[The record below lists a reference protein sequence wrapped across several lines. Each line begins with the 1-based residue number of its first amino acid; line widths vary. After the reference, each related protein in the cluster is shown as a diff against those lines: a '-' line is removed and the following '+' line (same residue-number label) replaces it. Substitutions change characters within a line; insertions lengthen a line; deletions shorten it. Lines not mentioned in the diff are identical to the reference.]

1 MRKFY
6 DDRKTKV
13 SIALFLLLLL
23 PTFSIMWQP
32 ASFVSAEPDEAG
44 PPPQVHSG
52 STTTYHGE
60 TEGDVI
66 SYNAT
71 LKGQKIVT
79 SWLSNFD
86 SKVVE
91 GPKLLFMTDLQGGVP
106 GGPFPAITL
115 DSTYQWVFPDIEPGK
130 DVHADVSFDP
140 NLVPGSFT
148 PAFSASRTITPTKLE
163 YPGGTQ
169 TITLSVTPQKSEFAG
184 VARGIGLGV
193 GFFEDDNLTF
203 SVVSV
208 TWPTVGE
215 EESLTPGQTEKYV
228 AASIGNPRLGVTYT
242 LVVVISI
249 GLKEGIRTVEY
260 KPGSDVSDTVIS
272 AGGGTAYGKGNHT
285 FVTESGTWEWNTT
298 SEHNW
303 VIGGADTIMETVR
316 FLPSSQLSLGYK
328 LMIHN
333 MPPGSDFETWDKGGI
348 FSSEDI
354 PVSFVRENA
363 TVYYYAAEK
372 SRYRFVGWSGDYD
385 SSLFDFNIR
394 AKNST
399 VIYTNWGK
407 EYEVTIQVSK
417 DSSLVKEKQEWYT
430 EHETLQYEAPQR
442 MTKDFFYD
450 YILDH
455 YTINDVIHREQ
466 GISVDVTEPIDAIAY
481 YRIELNIVNI
491 SIGALVLLAA
501 AAILIFLGMRKRKSV
516 APRPEQSA

>member
-1 MRKFY
+1 M
-6 DDRKTKV
+6 V
-13 SIALFLLLLL
+13 LFLLLLL
-23 PTFSIMWQP
+23 PAFSTMWQP

-44 PPPQVHSG
+44 PPQMVHSG
-52 STTTYHGE
+52 SMTRYHGE
-60 TEGDVI
+60 TEGDVV
-66 SYNAT
+66 SYNVT

-91 GPKLLFMTDLQGGVP
+91 GPKLLFTTDLQGGVA
-106 GGPFPAITL
+106 GGPFPATTW

-130 DVHADVSFDP
+130 DVAADVSFDP
-140 NLVPGSFT
+140 NLVPVSFT

-169 TITLSVTPQKSEFAG
+169 TITLSVTPQKSEFTG
-184 VARGIGLGV
+184 VARSISLGV
-193 GFFEDDNLTF
+193 GLLEDNNLTF

-228 AASIGNPRLGVTYT
+228 NAAIGNPRLGITYT

-260 KPGSDVSDTVIS
+260 KPGSDVGDIVIM
-272 AGGGTAYGKGNHT
+272 AQNQNFYGKGNQT

-303 VIGGADTIMETVR
+303 LIAGADTIQENVH
-316 FLPSSQLSLGYK
+316 FLPASQLSLGYK
-328 LMIHN
+328 LMMHN
-333 MPPGSDFETWDKGGI
+333 MPPGADFETWDKGGI
-348 FSSEDI
+348 FSSDDI

-363 TVYYYAAEK
+363 TVYYYATEK
-372 SRYRFVGWSGDYD
+372 TRYRFIGWSGDYD

-394 AKNST
+394 ANNST

-407 EYEVTIQVSK
+407 EYEVTIQLSK
-417 DSSLVKEKQEWYT
+417 DSSLVKEKQEWYA
-430 EHETLQYEAPQR
+430 EYETLQYEAPQK
-442 MTKDFFYD
+442 MTKDFFFD
-450 YILDH
+450 YVLDH
-455 YTINDVIHREQ
+455 YTINDIIHREQ
-466 GISVDVTEPIDAIAY
+466 GISVNITEPTDAIAY
-481 YRIELNIVNI
+481 YRSEINIVNI
-491 SIGALVLLAA
+491 SMGVLVLIAT
-501 AAILIFLGMRKRKSV
+501 AAILILLGMRKRKSI
-516 APRPEQSA
+516 ARGP